1 MPRLAPR
8 RSCGRWG
15 SQEQPYRFRVTP
27 DMGMKREDADQLREV
42 TVRSATGQPVPLG
55 LLGHPS
61 YVTTPAAI
69 RTENG
74 ELVAFVYVDLNPGT
88 DVSSYVGGAQRELD
102 RALGAQEIRL
112 EPGERIE
119 WTGQYQL
126 LAAAQQPLIKNS
138 PGCDQTQ
145 RQWLPHW

>member
-1 MPRLAPR
+1 MPR
-8 RSCGRWG
+8 GRQ
-15 SQEQPYRFRVTP
+15 SYRFRVTP

-88 DVSSYVGGAQRELD
+88 DVSSYVGGAQPELD
-102 RALGAQEIRL
+102 RAL
-112 EPGERIE
+112 
-119 WTGQYQL
+119 
-126 LAAAQQPLIKNS
+126 AAQQIPPEPRARIQL
-138 PGCDQTQ
+138 
-145 RQWLPHW
+145 

>member
-1 MPRLAPR
+1 MPR
-8 RSCGRWG
+8 GRQ
-15 SQEQPYRFRVTP
+15 SYRFRVTP

-74 ELVAFVYVDLNPGT
+74 ELVAFVYIDLNPGT
-88 DVSSYVGGAQRELD
+88 HVSRYAGGPQRELNP
-102 RALGAQEIRL
+102 ALRTQAIRL
-112 EPGERIE
+112 
-119 WTGQYQL
+119 QL
-126 LAAAQQPLIKNS
+126 
-138 PGCDQTQ
+138 G
-145 RQWLPHW
+145 